1 MKRRPIIFFF
11 SCNSLSVLTLQIE
24 VLTIK
29 ARKLNP
35 NGCEPLAAALSKQ
48 KPKNFGRTFV
58 KFISPVW
65 LRIAPLR
72 DTGGPGLLRSHSC
85 PSRLLFQLI
94 FLSPGYR
101 WPLVTS
107 SWTSLTYLDEEVS
120 SPRWK
125 KKKEAKIAS
134 RYHLA
139 WGLRHQVEKKTPK
152 YLFFCHN
159 IFHICFF
166 KHFKMS

>member
-1 MKRRPIIFFF
+1 MKRRPIIFVF

-24 VLTIK
+24 VLTLK

-125 KKKEAKIAS
+125 KKKRSKNSITVS
-134 RYHLA
+134 L
-139 WGLRHQVEKKTPK
+139 GLGFKTPSRK
-152 YLFFCHN
+152 KDPQISFFLSLHISYLFLQAF
-159 IFHICFF
+159 
-166 KHFKMS
+166 